1 METLRQ
7 ITSHSGSGVNIR
19 FRVFTVSSRAIIGKY
34 NSSHLTVV
42 DCLSDFL
49 FRNVGFLRYWTLS
62 NMPLFALAFPMLTIM
77 TMSSLWAIQ
86 IRDGSNMA
94 SGLLKHASGPFEG
107 IERRLLRSL
116 AAPQLVL
123 AILALTSYHVQIIT
137 RISSGY
143 CIWYFWLA
151 HSLIVSREESPKS
164 RADKTNS
171 WKLGRST
178 EMVIYIVVYAAIQGG
193 LFSSFLPPA

>member
-1 METLRQ
+1 MFRATIGRY
-7 ITSHSGSGVNIR
+7 SSSYVND
-19 FRVFTVSSRAIIGKY
+19 
-34 NSSHLTVV
+34 V
-42 DCLSDFL
+42 DSPANFF

-62 NMPLFALAFPMLTIM
+62 NVPLFALAFPMLTIM
-77 TMSSLWAIQ
+77 MISSLWAMQ

-94 SGLLKHASGPFEG
+94 SGLLKPATGLREC

-116 AAPQLVL
+116 AAPQLML

-151 HSLIVSREESPKS
+151 NSLIVSTEASPKPRVDKMNS
-164 RADKTNS
+164 R
-171 WKLGRST
+171 KLGRST
-178 EMVIYIVVYAAIQGG
+178 ESVIYIVVYAAAQAG